1 MSGTHFPN
9 RSVLMTRI
17 VSPTQPAASRPADDL
32 WYRIFQLRYCRRG
45 CGARSNSGNDRS
57 NRGSTG
63 ATHTGT
69 HSYVAP
75 GNGPGGIS
83 RNCAKTDA
91 TTYSLVTAGSASNKN
106 KSLGTIRVRTNMP
119 GWRNGRRCGLK
130 IRCPKGRAGST
141 PALGTSSHRPFA
153 LLSRLTRR
161 SASPVSQ
168 LRHKFT
174 YAAHFK
180 P

>member
-1 MSGTHFPN
+1 MAGGFLSGTHFPN

-75 GNGPGGIS
+75 GNGLGRIS

-106 KSLGTIRVRTNMP
+106 KSLGTIRVRITCRGGGMADAAD
-119 GWRNGRRCGLK
+119 LK
-130 IRCPKGRAGST
+130 FVVRKDVRVRLPPSAPVAID
-141 PALGTSSHRPFA
+141 H
-153 LLSRLTRR
+153 LLYLT
-161 SASPVSQ
+161 
-168 LRHKFT
+168 T
-174 YAAHFK
+174 Y
-180 P
+180 